1 MRHESKP
8 MVGKK
13 ADELNAVVR
22 EVTTAAM
29 LHGEPVELFR
39 LLGFRVAHQSVRRG
53 HRCDADWPK

>member
-1 MRHESKP
+1 